1 MPSTSVGSALQ
12 EAWRTEGPALVATKS
27 ESLAIEAPAP
37 PRPPTCRL
45 QPGAALTSSARAQI
59 SSLFGEVRCWKL
71 LKTQQSKTKR

>member
-37 PRPPTCRL
+37 PPTNVQAAAGGRPDL
-45 QPGAALTSSARAQI
+45 QRQSPDLI
-59 SSLFGEVRCWKL
+59 FVR
-71 LKTQQSKTKR
+71 RG